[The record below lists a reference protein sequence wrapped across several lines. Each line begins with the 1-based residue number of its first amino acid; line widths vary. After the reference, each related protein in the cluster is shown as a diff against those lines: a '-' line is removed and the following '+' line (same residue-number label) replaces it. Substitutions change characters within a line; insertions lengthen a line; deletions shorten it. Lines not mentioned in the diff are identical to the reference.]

1 MPIIVDLYTPRQSW
15 LHALDPRVKLLF
27 VACFIFLLLF
37 YNNLLFMAG
46 VLTLLHIMYVSA
58 RIPRQKIVFIWK
70 TLLPISLFMALL
82 RIIFYPVGPL
92 IAQIWLVQITPFA
105 IAQGMVLGLRIITM
119 AFVVF
124 AWLYTTAQPVLVRSL
139 VKLGAPYEWGLVLAL
154 ALRYIPT
161 FQGTYTLI
169 SEAQQAR
176 GLDISMGSGF
186 KRVQVMMPIF
196 VAMIITSLRSADQ
209 LGKALEARALGA
221 PGILRSNLHDIHFQP
236 ADYVAAILII
246 AVTVG
251 LVYLRLWFGIGI
263 HPINLLG

>member
-1 MPIIVDLYTPRQSW
+1 MPIIVDLYTPRPSW

-46 VLTLLHIMYVSA
+46 VLALLHLIYGSA
-58 RIPRQKIVFIWK
+58 KIPRQKIIFIWK
-70 TLLPISLFMALL
+70 TLLPISLLMALL
-82 RIIFYPVGPL
+82 RVIFYPVGTPL
-92 IAQIWLVQITPFA
+92 TQIWVIQITPFA
-105 IAQGMVLGLRIITM
+105 MAQGLVLGLRIITM

-124 AWLYTTAQPVLVRSL
+124 AWLYTTDQPSLVRSL

-176 GLDISMGSGF
+176 GLDISVGSGF

-221 PGILRSNLHDIHFQP
+221 SGVRRTNLRDIHFQP
-236 ADYVAAILII
+236 ADYVAAIFII
-246 AVTVG
+246 GVTVG
-251 LVYLRLWFGIGI
+251 LIYVRLRFGFGL
-263 HPINLLG
+263 HPIHWVG